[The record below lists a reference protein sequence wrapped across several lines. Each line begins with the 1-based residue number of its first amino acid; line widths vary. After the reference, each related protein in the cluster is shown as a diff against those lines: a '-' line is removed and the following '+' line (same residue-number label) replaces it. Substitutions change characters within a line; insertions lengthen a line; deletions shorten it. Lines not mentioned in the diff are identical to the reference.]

1 MDDSRYAARDHGAP
15 DHHDVREHD
24 MHDDAHDHAAREL
37 SAHDLSVHDYAEPDD
52 DAPVATETRKPFAV
66 LEEPTWLDAEDD
78 EELEEPRDSAFRG
91 IWIGVAAAAVTF
103 VLVFAV
109 PHWLGWYDI
118 GPSTSKARRDLNPDS
133 VIASVT
139 AKSSGEA
146 PAAEPA
152 APAAPAPT
160 AAATPAVP
168 AAAATPP
175 AAAPP
180 APAPP
185 PAAVE
190 RKAPAPPR
198 EARPAP
204 REVKPARASRELKA
218 AAGRESKPARGK
230 TFSVQIA
237 AFKNARQAGKAAES
251 AKRAGYSADVLRVD
265 SSAVPWVVRVGGY
278 STREQAESAR
288 DALAKKG
295 FRGGFIL

>member
-1 MDDSRYAARDHGAP
+1 
-15 DHHDVREHD
+15 
-24 MHDDAHDHAAREL
+24 
-37 SAHDLSVHDYAEPDD
+37 
-52 DAPVATETRKPFAV
+52 
-66 LEEPTWLDAEDD
+66 
-78 EELEEPRDSAFRG
+78 
-91 IWIGVAAAAVTF
+91 
-103 VLVFAV
+103 
-109 PHWLGWYDI
+109 
-118 GPSTSKARRDLNPDS
+118 
-133 VIASVT
+133 
-139 AKSSGEA
+139 
-146 PAAEPA
+146 
-152 APAAPAPT
+152 
-160 AAATPAVP
+160 
-168 AAAATPP
+168 
-175 AAAPP
+175 
-180 APAPP
+180 
-185 PAAVE
+185 VE

-204 REVKPARASRELKA
+204 REVKPARASREVKA

>member
-1 MDDSRYAARDHGAP
+1 MLNEHERQSRMDDLRYDEH
-15 DHHDVREHD
+15 DNDVRAYHD
-24 MHDDAHDHAAREL
+24 APARAASDRAAYDLDAHHLDER
-37 SAHDLSVHDYAEPDD
+37 VD
-52 DAPVATETRKPFAV
+52 DAPVATETEKPFPV

-118 GPSTSKARRDLNPDS
+118 GPSTPKAKRDLTPDS

-139 AKSSGEA
+139 AKTPGEA
-146 PAAEPA
+146 PAAEV
-152 APAAPAPT
+152 PAPT
-160 AAATPAVP
+160 APAPQAATPAAP
-168 AAAATPP
+168 TASATPP
-175 AAAPP
+175 AAPP
-180 APAPP
+180 APALP

-190 RKAPAPPR
+190 HKAPAPPR

-204 REVKPARASRELKA
+204 REVKPAPAPREVKA
-218 AAGRESKPARGK
+218 AASRESKPAKGK
-230 TFSVQIA
+230 TFTVQIA
-237 AFKNARQAGKAAES
+237 AFKNARQAGKVAEN

>member
-1 MDDSRYAARDHGAP
+1 MDDSRDDALDHAAP
-15 DHHDVREHD
+15 DPRDVREHD
-24 MHDDAHDHAAREL
+24 MHHDPHEHAAREL

-52 DAPVATETRKPFAV
+52 DAPVATQTRKPFAV

-118 GPSTSKARRDLNPDS
+118 GPSSPKAKRELNPDS

-160 AAATPAVP
+160 AAPTPAAP

-190 RKAPAPPR
+190 RKAPPPR
-198 EARPAP
+198 EVRPVP
-204 REVKPARASRELKA
+204 REVKPARASREAKA
-218 AAGRESKPARGK
+218 AAGREGRLAKGK

-237 AFKNARQAGKAAES
+237 AFKNARQAGKAAEA

-265 SSAVPWVVRVGGY
+265 ASAVPWVVRVGGY